1 MPVILHQTAP
11 PSLEEEGRYSFGTTP
26 AIDALIQV
34 LQKEM
39 GVAKDAEEVILINV
53 STLVRNRQ
61 SKEKSMKQVAEEVM
75 TDITGIR
82 KELTELLSGGNLR
95 KYLIFFTMPYDRQI
109 PKEYLRADSQ
119 QRAQVKSITTM
130 LRTLLPNSYTSYGK
144 LDVAVVI
151 SDSVRPSFLVI
162 REAVSKFPIVH
173 LKMHLISHLPIDYH
187 LFRWY
192 KGSIIKSFSGEE
204 VPGDMN
210 AIGEYVFKKKVP
222 FHRST
227 HALLGDREMII
238 CKLSISQRKA
248 IEELAVSES
257 WEMRT
262 GNYIEESLR
271 SHQYE
276 IPPILK

>member
-1 MPVILHQTAP
+1 MPTTLGQSP
-11 PSLEEEGRYSFGTTP
+11 PVLEEEGRYSFGTTP
-26 AIDALIQV
+26 AINTLLEV
-34 LQKEM
+34 LLKEM
-39 GVAKDAEEVILINV
+39 GTTKDAEEVILINIA
-53 STLVRNRQ
+53 TLVRNRQ
-61 SKEKSMKQVAEEVM
+61 TKEKSMKKIAEEVM

-82 KELTELLSGGNLR
+82 KELTDLLGGGNLR
-95 KYLIFFTMPYDRQI
+95 KYLIFFTMPYDRQV
-109 PKEYLRADSQ
+109 PQTHLRPDSQ

-162 REAVSKFPIVH
+162 REAVNKFPIVH
-173 LKMHLISHLPIDYH
+173 PKMHLISHYPIDYH

-192 KGSIIKSFSGEE
+192 KGSIIKSFSGEVVE
-204 VPGDMN
+204 GDMN
-210 AIGEYVFKKKVP
+210 AIGEYVFRRPIP
-222 FHRST
+222 FHRTT
-227 HALLGDREMII
+227 HALLGDREMIVGTATV
-238 CKLSISQRKA
+238 KQRKE
-248 IEELAVSES
+248 IEELSASES

-271 SHQYE
+271 AHKYE